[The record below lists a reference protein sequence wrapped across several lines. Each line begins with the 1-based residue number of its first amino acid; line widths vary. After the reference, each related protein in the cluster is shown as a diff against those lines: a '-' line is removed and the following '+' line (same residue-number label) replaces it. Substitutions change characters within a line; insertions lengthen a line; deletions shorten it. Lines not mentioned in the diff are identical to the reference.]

1 MYRYIEI
8 YTPSQ
13 DGTHDIILLVTV
25 FTLYTDYSLLFFF
38 FPFYLFSLLFYA
50 ECLNSYSH
58 NDTAYTVSLSETIDD
73 I

>member
-13 DGTHDIILLVTV
+13 DGTHDITCYSIY
-25 FTLYTDYSLLFFF
+25 TLYRLFSLIF
-38 FPFYLFSLLFYA
+38 FPLYLFSLLFYA
-50 ECLNSYSH
+50 ESLNGYSH

>member
-13 DGTHDIILLVTV
+13 DGTHDITCYSI
-25 FTLYTDYSLLFFF
+25 YTDYSLLFFF
-38 FPFYLFSLLFYA
+38 FPFYLFFLLFYV
-50 ECLNSYSH
+50 ESLNGYSH

-73 I
+73 V